1 MIEKIKEVDLKKL
14 VVTFLLVNFIIAP
27 LILTI
32 VNRIIYPIAG
42 AIGFFGGVLRLVAWL
57 INVGVSI
64 VMFFFFCLTAY
75 RVVTYLISK
84 DNKKEG
90 E

>member
-32 VNRIIYPIAG
+32 VNSIIYPIAG
-42 AIGFFGGVLRLVAWL
+42 AIGFFGGVLWLVAWL